1 MIVRLRTL
9 GLTVGALIVAGVFF
23 APAAHAAPGDPPG
36 GVSINF
42 GDDTGGLSGG
52 VTTVVLLGLISLIPA
67 LLLMVTAFTRIV
79 IVLGLTRTALN
90 TPAVPPTQVIIGFS
104 LVLTLFV
111 MAPTFSQVNDIALQ
125 PFLNGDIDFSAAF
138 DAALGPLRDFMLRNT
153 SEQDIGLMV
162 KLSGEPQ
169 PAVEADLPTTT
180 LVPAFVLSELRTAFL
195 IGFIIFIPFLV
206 IDLVVSAVLT
216 GVGMVMLP
224 PALISLPFKLLLF
237 VVVDGWALI
246 TESLVGSFN
255 I

>member
-1 MIVRLRTL
+1 MSRRAVRV
-9 GLTVGALIVAGVFF
+9 GTVALAFVVAML
-23 APAAHAAPGDPPG
+23 AAATPAWAAPDDP
-36 GVSINF
+36 GVRINF

-52 VTTVVLLGLISLIPA
+52 VTTVILLGLISLLPA
-67 LLLMVTAFTRIV
+67 LLLMLTAFTRIV

-90 TPAVPPTQVIIGFS
+90 TPAVPPTQVIVGFS
-104 LVLTLFV
+104 LILTIFV
-111 MAPTFSQVNDIALQ
+111 MAPTFSEVNEVALQ
-125 PFLNGDIDFSAAF
+125 PFLNGDIDFSVALE
-138 DAALGPLRDFMLRNT
+138 AALQPLRGFMLRNVD
-153 SEQDIGLMV
+153 EQDVGLMV
-162 KLSGEPQ
+162 RLSGEPQ
-169 PAVEADLPTTT
+169 PATEADLPTTT

-195 IGFIIFIPFLV
+195 IGFIIFIPFLI

>member
-1 MIVRLRTL
+1 MTRRASRLLVAL
-9 GLTVGALIVAGVFF
+9 GAFLVVSVAST
-23 APAAHAAPGDPPG
+23 ASAWAAPEDP
-36 GVSINF
+36 GVRINF

-52 VTTVVLLGLISLIPA
+52 VTTVILLGLISLIPA
-67 LLLMVTAFTRIV
+67 LLLTVTAFTRIV

-90 TPAVPPTQVIIGFS
+90 TPAVPPTQVIVGFS
-104 LVLTLFV
+104 LILTMFV
-111 MAPTFSQVNDIALQ
+111 MAPTFSEVNEIALQ
-125 PFLNGDIDFSAAF
+125 PFLNGDIDFSAAVN
-138 DAALGPLRDFMLRNT
+138 AALEPLRGFMLRNVD
-153 SEQDIGLMV
+153 EQDVGLMV
-162 KLSGEPQ
+162 RLSGEPQ
-169 PAVEADLPTTT
+169 PATEADLPTTT
-180 LVPAFVLSELRTAFL
+180 LIPAFVLSELRTAFL
-195 IGFIIFIPFLV
+195 IGFIIFIPFLI